1 MVWMNRGRS
10 LRQWAVP
17 ATIGVFGIVLLGGRG
32 VGAQVSP
39 TGVGGETSATGDQN
53 CAVTTARIG
62 TVDVT
67 EFFGVRGGAAGFRD
81 SFAAPASQAP
91 SSEPFQTPVQRCIRL
106 EVENPTPGD
115 LVPVGGYVLG
125 GFAFDPTAGPNQG
138 SGIRSIQV
146 FLDDPN
152 QGGSVV
158 GESSAGSGTSSKGFG
173 LASPRGA
180 AFGDQFANSGFQM
193 TVQIPSSAAGSPHAL
208 FVVALS
214 SAGRVGTVALP
225 VVVGN
230 LTPAVPTRT
239 P

>member
-1 MVWMNRGRS
+1 MTVVGWVVSQPLTPPPPRQNQKRLFACLIRHQPSVRS
-10 LRQWAVP
+10 
-17 ATIGVFGIVLLGGRG
+17 
-32 VGAQVSP
+32 
-39 TGVGGETSATGDQN
+39 ETL
-53 CAVTTARIG
+53 
-62 TVDVT
+62 
-67 EFFGVRGGAAGFRD
+67 
-81 SFAAPASQAP
+81 
-91 SSEPFQTPVQRCIRL
+91 QTPAQRCIRL

-115 LVPVGGYVLG
+115 LIPVGGYVLG
-125 GFAFDPTAGPNQG
+125 GFAFDPTVAGTQG
-138 SGIRSIQV
+138 SGTNSIQV

-158 GESSAGSGTSSKGFG
+158 GQVSAGSDTSSKGFG
-173 LASPRGA
+173 LVSARGA
-180 AFGDQFANSGFQM
+180 AFGDQFANSGFQL

-214 SAGRVGTVALP
+214 SGGRLGSAALP